1 MYLSMRLQDNTEG
14 GCAKSMIIK
23 INPGCVN
30 RLSLMNM
37 LLFLMVFGLFTID
50 NRAILNI
57 STAFALLLSVYL
69 FCKEK
74 VNPLSSIGEFLKE
87 RKSLL
92 FFSLWCLFSI
102 AFFTY
107 ENEYLAALELLF
119 KDWRYP
125 LVMWLM
131 LIAFKEYLHMI
142 KKTYVFSAILTL
154 SYIVLAV
161 PIIRFLKNN
170 PQELYLQLRYGFAF
184 YVVMLF
190 PFVLTSAVILKQRYL
205 KIPLLAVAFLSF
217 VFLLY
222 TGSRGGIVSLIIET
236 IIVMLILSKDI
247 KKFIFSMFVIAVIAG
262 VGLAA
267 AYNIFPQVKG
277 KIEQT
282 TKLTNVTSSRDKIL
296 TQRYPLVMDSVK
308 NNLFGIGYGNS
319 TYDQYLWD
327 HNAPREDG
335 VFNSETNKY
344 NLDEPLFITVLYNVG
359 FGGLILFI
367 ASIFVNIQ
375 AQIRSIKINKDVFS
389 VSIFASF
396 VGYFLVYCMFEK
408 MFMEIY
414 LIYTLLA
421 FYLANNKSEC
431 NR

>member
-1 MYLSMRLQDNTEG
+1 MRLQDNTEG

-23 INPGCVN
+23 INPGFVN

-57 STAFALLLSVYL
+57 STALALVLSVY
-69 FCKEK
+69 FIYKEK
-74 VNPLSSIGEFLKE
+74 VNLLSSIGEFLKQ

-92 FFSLWCLFSI
+92 FFSLWCLLTI

-131 LIAFKEYLHMI
+131 LIAFKDHLHML
-142 KKTYVFSAILTL
+142 KKTYAFSAILTL

-161 PIIRFLKNN
+161 PIIRYLKNN

-217 VFLLY
+217 IFLLY
-222 TGSRGGIVSLIIET
+222 TGSRGGIASLIIET
-236 IIVMLILSKDI
+236 ILVMLILSNNI
-247 KKFIFSMFVIAVIAG
+247 KKFILSMLVITLIAG
-262 VGLAA
+262 VGLTV
-267 AYNIFPQVKG
+267 AYNFFPQVRG

-282 TKLTNVTSSRDKIL
+282 TKLTNITSSRDKIL
-296 TQRYPLVMDSVK
+296 TQRYPLVMDGVK

-319 TYDQYLWD
+319 TYDKYLWD

-335 VFNSETNKY
+335 VFNRETNKY

-359 FGGLILFI
+359 FGGLFLFI
-367 ASIFVNIQ
+367 ASMFVNIQ
-375 AQIRSIKINKDVFS
+375 AQVRSIQISKDIFS

-421 FYLANNKSEC
+421 FYLANDNKSEGKQ
-431 NR
+431 